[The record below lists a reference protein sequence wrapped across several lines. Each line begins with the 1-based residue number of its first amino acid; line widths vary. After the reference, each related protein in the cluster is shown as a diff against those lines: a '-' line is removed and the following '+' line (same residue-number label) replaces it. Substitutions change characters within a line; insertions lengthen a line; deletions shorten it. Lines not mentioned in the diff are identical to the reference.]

1 MSNLYFYF
9 VSGIG
14 YNLFFLG
21 FLVLSFI
28 IACFRTKGWLIP
40 FAIGVVFQM
49 VYLLVM
55 LRIVSPYAESFA
67 LNGLIIGVLL
77 SVFLALLGALLCNS
91 IYKSRTAKANAIRKA
106 ALEKAEATAAQT
118 GTIHEADASDKLPA
132 EEYRE

>member
-1 MSNLYFYF
+1 MSNLYFYL

-49 VYLLVM
+49 VYLFVM

-67 LNGLIIGVLL
+67 LNGLIIGILL
-77 SVFLALLGALLCNS
+77 SVFLALLGALVCNN
-91 IYKSRTAKANAIRKA
+91 IYKSRTAKFKAIRKA
-106 ALEKAEATAAQT
+106 ALENAK
-118 GTIHEADASDKLPA
+118 ADASCRVPA
-132 EEYRE
+132 EEDRK

>member
-1 MSNLYFYF
+1 MSNLYFYLI
-9 VSGIG
+9 SGIG

-40 FAIGVVFQM
+40 FAVGVLFQM

-67 LNGLIIGVLL
+67 LNGLIVGVLL
-77 SVFLALLGALLCNS
+77 SVFFALLGALVCNS
-91 IYKSRTAKANAIRKA
+91 VYKSRTAKAKAIRQA
-106 ALEKAEATAAQT
+106 ALENAEK
-118 GTIHEADASDKLPA
+118 DASDNVPA
-132 EEYRE
+132 EEDRK